1 MNGVRPGD
9 GVTRAGGAHG
19 GAESGDVTLADI
31 VAARERI
38 AGGVERT
45 GCPYSPAL
53 SRLTGCEVYVKLE
66 YQQRTGSFK
75 ERGARN
81 ALLQLSEAARKGG
94 VVAASAGNHAL
105 ALAWHARD
113 LGIPVTVVM
122 PKVAPLV
129 KQARCRE
136 LGARVLIHGANI
148 AEAKDLADKLV
159 ADEGLSYVHGFNDA
173 AIIAG
178 AGTVGLEVLE
188 EVPGLDAVVVPVGGG
203 GLIAGVGIAVKALR
217 PDVRVIGVEPKR
229 AASFARALADGAPH
243 RITMEPTLA
252 DGLAV
257 PEVGKRAFELARPRT
272 DKIVTVGEETI
283 SLAILRL
290 VEMQHGVVEG
300 AGASALAALFTDQ
313 VPELRGKKVVLL
325 LCGGNIDPLVL
336 ARVIEHSLA
345 VDGRLVQF
353 TATISDRPG
362 GLAELA
368 AAIAS
373 TGASVQDIR
382 HERIFGGPDIS
393 RVRVACT
400 IEVRDARHADELQE
414 ALRSRGITVH
424 ERVRPDRERAPT
436 A

>member
-1 MNGVRPGD
+1 MSTAR
-9 GVTRAGGAHG
+9 
-19 GAESGDVTLADI
+19 SGEDVTLDDI
-31 VAARERI
+31 VAARGRI

-45 GCPYSPAL
+45 ACVHSPAL
-53 SRLTGCEVYVKLE
+53 SRLTGCEVFVKLE

-81 ALLQLSEAARKGG
+81 ALLQLSSAARKGG

-159 ADEGLSYVHGFNDA
+159 ADEGLAYVHGFNDA

-188 EVPGLDAVVVPVGGG
+188 EVPDLDAVIVPIGGG

-217 PDVRVIGVEPKR
+217 PEVAVIGVEPKR
-229 AASFARALADGAPH
+229 AASFLRALADGMPH
-243 RITMEPTLA
+243 RIKMEPTLA

-257 PEVGKRAFELARPRT
+257 PEVGKRAFELARTRV
-272 DKIVTVGEETI
+272 DRVVAVDEEAI

-300 AGASALAALFTDQ
+300 AGASALAALFTD
-313 VPELRGKKVVLL
+313 ELKDLAGKKVVLL

-353 TATISDRPG
+353 DATISDRPG
-362 GLAELA
+362 GLADLA
-368 AAIAS
+368 AAIAA

-382 HERIFGGPDIS
+382 HERVFGGPDIS
-393 RVRVACT
+393 RVRVACVV
-400 IEVRDARHADELQE
+400 EVRDSRHADELQE
-414 ALRSRGITVH
+414 ALRTHGVIVH
-424 ERVRPDRERAPT
+424 ERVRPHRERPHG
-436 A
+436 

>member
-1 MNGVRPGD
+1 MNAVRLGD
-9 GVTRAGGAHG
+9 
-19 GAESGDVTLADI
+19 DVTLADV

-45 GCPYSPAL
+45 GCPYSPSL

-81 ALLQLSEAARKGG
+81 ALLQLSEDARKGG

-159 ADEGLSYVHGFNDA
+159 ADEELSYVHGFNDA

-188 EVPGLDAVVVPVGGG
+188 EVPDLDAVIVPVGGG

-229 AASFARALADGAPH
+229 AASFARALADGGPH

-257 PEVGKRAFELARPRT
+257 PEVGKRAFDLAWPRT
-272 DKIVTVGEETI
+272 DKIVTVGEEAI

-313 VPELRGKKVVLL
+313 LLELKGRKVVLL

-362 GLAELA
+362 GLADLA
-368 AAIAS
+368 AAIAA

-414 ALRSRGITVH
+414 TLRSRGITVH
-424 ERVRPDRERAPT
+424 ERVRPDRERAPS

>member
-1 MNGVRPGD
+1 MSTAR
-9 GVTRAGGAHG
+9 
-19 GAESGDVTLADI
+19 SGEDVTLDDI
-31 VAARERI
+31 VAARARI

-53 SRLTGCEVYVKLE
+53 SRLTGCEVFVKLE

-81 ALLQLSEAARKGG
+81 ALLQLSPEARKGG

-148 AEAKDLADKLV
+148 AEAKDLADELV
-159 ADEGLSYVHGFNDA
+159 VKEGLSYVHGFNDA

-188 EVPGLDAVVVPVGGG
+188 EVPDLDAVIVPVGGG
-203 GLIAGVGIAVKALR
+203 GLIAGVGIAIKATR
-217 PDVRVIGVEPKR
+217 PEVEVIGVEPRR
-229 AASFARALADGAPH
+229 AASFMQAIADGTPH
-243 RITMEPTLA
+243 RIKMEPTLA

-257 PEVGKRAFELARPRT
+257 PEVGKRAFELARPRV
-272 DKIVTVGEETI
+272 DRMVAVDEEAI

-290 VEMQHGVVEG
+290 VELQHGVVEG
-300 AGASALAALFTDQ
+300 AGASALAALFTGD
-313 VPELRGKKVVLL
+313 LKDLAGKKVVLL

-353 TATISDRPG
+353 DATISDRPG
-362 GLAELA
+362 GLADLA
-368 AAIAS
+368 ATIAS

-382 HERIFGGPDIS
+382 HERVFGGPDIS
-393 RVRVACT
+393 RVRVAC
-400 IEVRDARHADELQE
+400 IVEVRDSRHADELQE
-414 ALRSRGITVH
+414 ALRSHGVIVH
-424 ERVRPDRERAPT
+424 ERVRPHRERPSA
-436 A
+436 

>member
-1 MNGVRPGD
+1 MSKV
-9 GVTRAGGAHG
+9 GAAHDVD
-19 GAESGDVTLADI
+19 ARVTLADI
-31 VAARERI
+31 VAARSRI
-38 AGGVERT
+38 ASGVVRTPCAHSAALSQIT
-45 GCPYSPAL
+45 GCD
-53 SRLTGCEVYVKLE
+53 VFVKLE

-81 ALLQLSEAARKGG
+81 AMLQLSAAERSAG

-105 ALAWHARD
+105 ALAWHGRD
-113 LGIPVTVVM
+113 LNIPVTVVM

-136 LGARVLIHGANI
+136 LGANVVIYGANI
-148 AEAKDLADKLV
+148 AEAKELADSL
-159 ADEGLSYVHGFNDA
+159 ASNQGLAYIHGFNDA

-178 AGTVGLEVLE
+178 AGTIGLELID
-188 EVPGLDAVVVPVGGG
+188 EVPDLDAVIVPVGGG
-203 GLIAGVGIAVKALR
+203 GLIAGVSIALKETK
-217 PDVRVIGVEPKR
+217 PSVRVIGVEPQR
-229 AASFARALADGAPH
+229 AASFAEALRTGKPT
-243 RITMEPTLA
+243 RIVMEPTLA

-257 PEVGKRAFELARPRT
+257 PEVGGRAFELAKTRVDRM
-272 DKIVTVGEETI
+272 VMVSEELI

-300 AGASALAALFTDQ
+300 AGATALAALLSG
-313 VPELRGKKVVLL
+313 ELTELKGKRVVLL

-353 TATISDRPG
+353 AATISDRPG
-362 GLAELA
+362 GLADLA
-368 AAIAS
+368 ATIAS

-382 HERIFGGPDIS
+382 HERIFGGPDVS

-400 IEVRDARHADELQE
+400 VEVRDAHHADELQE
-414 ALRSRGITVH
+414 ALRAKGVLVH
-424 ERVRPDRERAPT
+424 ERVRPQAHG
-436 A
+436 

>member
-1 MNGVRPGD
+1 MSAAHPD
-9 GVTRAGGAHG
+9 DAAGG
-19 GAESGDVTLADI
+19 GDVTLADI
-31 VAARERI
+31 VAARDRI

-45 GCPYSPAL
+45 GCPHSPAL
-53 SRLTGCEVYVKLE
+53 SRLTGCEVFVKLE

-81 ALLQLSEAARKGG
+81 ALLQLSDAARRGG

-122 PKVAPLV
+122 PKVAHLV
-129 KQARCRE
+129 KQACCRE

-148 AEAKDLADKLV
+148 AEAKDLADELV
-159 ADEGLSYVHGFNDA
+159 AEEGLAYVHGFNDA

-188 EVPGLDAVVVPVGGG
+188 EVPDLDAVVVPVGGG
-203 GLIAGVGIAVKALR
+203 GLIAGVGIAVKAMR
-217 PDVRVIGVEPKR
+217 PEVEVIGVEPKR
-229 AASFARALADGAPH
+229 AASFLRALAEGAPH
-243 RITMEPTLA
+243 RIAMEPTLA

-257 PEVGKRAFELARPRT
+257 PEVGKRAFELARTRV
-272 DKIVTVGEETI
+272 DRVVAVGEEAI

-300 AGASALAALFTDQ
+300 AGASALAALFLD
-313 VPELRGKKVVLL
+313 ELGHLAGKKVVLL

-336 ARVIEHSLA
+336 SRVIEHSLA
-345 VDGRLVQF
+345 VDGRIVQF
-353 TATISDRPG
+353 AATISDRPG
-362 GLAELA
+362 GLADLA
-368 AAIAS
+368 ATIAS

-382 HERIFGGPDIS
+382 HERIFGGPDVS

-400 IEVRDARHADELQE
+400 VEVRDAAHGDELQE
-414 ALRSRGITVH
+414 ALRARGVAVH
-424 ERVRPDRERAPT
+424 ERVRPAGEPRA
-436 A
+436 

>member
-1 MNGVRPGD
+1 MSTAR
-9 GVTRAGGAHG
+9 
-19 GAESGDVTLADI
+19 SGEDVTLDDI
-31 VAARERI
+31 VAARGRI

-45 GCPYSPAL
+45 ACVHSPAL
-53 SRLTGCEVYVKLE
+53 SRLTGCEVFVKLE

-81 ALLQLSEAARKGG
+81 ALLQLSSAARKGG

-159 ADEGLSYVHGFNDA
+159 ADEGLAYVHGFNDA

-188 EVPGLDAVVVPVGGG
+188 EVPDLDAVIVPIGGG

-217 PDVRVIGVEPKR
+217 PEVAVIGVEPKR
-229 AASFARALADGAPH
+229 AASFLRALADGTPH
-243 RITMEPTLA
+243 RIKMEPTLA

-257 PEVGKRAFELARPRT
+257 PEVGKRAFELARTRV
-272 DKIVTVGEETI
+272 DRVVAVDEEAI

-300 AGASALAALFTDQ
+300 AGASALAALFTD
-313 VPELRGKKVVLL
+313 ELKDLAGKKVVLL

-353 TATISDRPG
+353 DATISDRPG
-362 GLAELA
+362 GLADLA
-368 AAIAS
+368 AAIAA

-382 HERIFGGPDIS
+382 HERVFGGPDIS
-393 RVRVACT
+393 RVRVACVV
-400 IEVRDARHADELQE
+400 EVRDSRHADALQE
-414 ALRSRGITVH
+414 ALRSHGVIVH
-424 ERVRPDRERAPT
+424 ERVRPHRERPHG
-436 A
+436 

>member
-1 MNGVRPGD
+1 MNATERRD
-9 GVTRAGGAHG
+9 GTAR
-19 GAESGDVTLADI
+19 EEVTLEDI
-31 VAARERI
+31 VAARARI

-45 GCPYSPAL
+45 ACVHSDAL
-53 SRLTGCEVYVKLE
+53 SRLTGCDVFVKLE
-66 YQQRTGSFK
+66 YQHRTGSFK

-81 ALLQLSEAARKGG
+81 ALLTLPEAARKGG

-105 ALAWHARD
+105 ALAYHARD

-136 LGARVLIHGANI
+136 LGARVRIHGANI
-148 AEAKDLADKLV
+148 AEAKDLADELV
-159 ADEGLSYVHGFNDA
+159 AKEGLTYVHGFNDA

-178 AGTVGLEVLE
+178 AGTVALEVLE
-188 EVPGLDAVVVPVGGG
+188 EVPEVDAIVVPIGGG
-203 GLIAGVGIAVKALR
+203 GLIAGVGIAAKALR

-229 AASFARALADGAPH
+229 AASFVRALSDGAPH
-243 RITMEPTLA
+243 RISMEPTLA

-257 PEVGKRAFELARPRT
+257 PEVGKRAFELARSRV
-272 DKIVTVGEETI
+272 DRVVTVDEEEI

-290 VEMQHGVVEG
+290 VELQHGVVEG
-300 AGASALAALFTDQ
+300 AGASALAALFTE
-313 VPELRGKKVVLL
+313 ELRDLAGQTVVLL

-353 TATISDRPG
+353 HATISDRPG
-362 GLAELA
+362 GLADLA
-368 AAIAS
+368 AAIAA

-393 RVRVACT
+393 RVRVAC
-400 IEVRDARHADELQE
+400 IVEVRDAGHADELQE
-414 ALRSRGITVH
+414 ALRTRGVTVH
-424 ERVRPDRERAPT
+424 ERVRPHRERSAGQ
-436 A
+436 

>member
-1 MNGVRPGD
+1 MSTAR
-9 GVTRAGGAHG
+9 
-19 GAESGDVTLADI
+19 SGEDVTLDDI
-31 VAARERI
+31 VAARGRI

-45 GCPYSPAL
+45 ACVHSPAL
-53 SRLTGCEVYVKLE
+53 SRLTGCEVFVKLE

-81 ALLQLSEAARKGG
+81 ALLQLSSAARKGG

-148 AEAKDLADKLV
+148 ADAKDLADKLV
-159 ADEGLSYVHGFNDA
+159 ADEGLAYVHGFNDA

-188 EVPGLDAVVVPVGGG
+188 EVPDLDAVIVPIGGG

-217 PDVRVIGVEPKR
+217 PEVAVIGVEPKR
-229 AASFARALADGAPH
+229 AASFLRALADGTPH
-243 RITMEPTLA
+243 RIKMEPTLA

-257 PEVGKRAFELARPRT
+257 PEVGKRAFELARTRV
-272 DKIVTVGEETI
+272 DRVVAVDEEAI

-300 AGASALAALFTDQ
+300 AGASALAALFTD
-313 VPELRGKKVVLL
+313 ELKDLAGKKVVLL

-353 TATISDRPG
+353 DATISDRPG
-362 GLAELA
+362 GLADLA
-368 AAIAS
+368 AAIAA

-382 HERIFGGPDIS
+382 HERVFGGPDIS
-393 RVRVACT
+393 RVRVACVV
-400 IEVRDARHADELQE
+400 EVRDSRHADELQE
-414 ALRSRGITVH
+414 ALRTHGVIVH
-424 ERVRPDRERAPT
+424 ERVRPHRERPHG
-436 A
+436 

>member
-1 MNGVRPGD
+1 MGAAPHGD
-9 GVTRAGGAHG
+9 DT
-19 GAESGDVTLADI
+19 TLADI
-31 VAARERI
+31 ESARVRI
-38 AGGVERT
+38 ADGVVRT
-45 GCPYSPAL
+45 PCVHAPSL
-53 SRLTGCEVYVKLE
+53 SRITSSDVYVKLE

-81 ALLQLSEAARKGG
+81 ALLLLPAAARKQG

-105 ALAWHARD
+105 ALAWHGRD

-159 ADEGLSYVHGFNDA
+159 ADEGLAYVHGFNDA

-178 AGTVGLEVLE
+178 AGTVALEVLE
-188 EVPGLDAVVVPVGGG
+188 EVPDLDAVVVPIGGG
-203 GLIAGVGIAVKALR
+203 GLIAGVGIAVKAMR
-217 PDVRVIGVEPKR
+217 PSVKIVGVEPAR
-229 AASFARALADGAPH
+229 AASFDEAMRSGAPK
-243 RITMEPTLA
+243 RIAMDPTLA

-257 PEVGKRAFELARPRT
+257 PEVGARAFSLARNRV
-272 DKIVTVGEETI
+272 DRLVTVGEELI

-300 AGASALAALFTDQ
+300 AGASPLAALLSGQ
-313 VPELRGKKVVLL
+313 LPELVGKKVVLL

-336 ARVIEHSLA
+336 SRVIEHSLA
-345 VDGRLVQF
+345 YDGRLIQF
-353 TATISDRPG
+353 SATISDRPG

-368 AAIAS
+368 STIAS

-382 HERIFGGPDIS
+382 HERIFGGPDVS
-393 RVRVACT
+393 RVRVSCVVET
-400 IEVRDARHADELQE
+400 RDARHADELLE
-414 ALRSRGITVH
+414 AVRARGVAVH
-424 ERVRPDRERAPT
+424 ERVRPQVQG
-436 A
+436 

>member
-1 MNGVRPGD
+1 VSTGVS
-9 GVTRAGGAHG
+9 TGAAPH
-19 GAESGDVTLADI
+19 ADVTLADI
-31 VAARERI
+31 VAAHARI

-45 GCPYSPAL
+45 PCVYSPSL
-53 SRLTGCEVYVKLE
+53 SRITGSEIFVKLE

-81 ALLQLSEAARKGG
+81 ALLQLPEAARKAG
-94 VVAASAGNHAL
+94 VIAASAGNHAL
-105 ALAWHARD
+105 ALAWHGRD

-122 PKVAPLV
+122 PRVAPLV

-136 LGARVLIHGANI
+136 LGARVIIEGANI
-148 AEAKDLADKLV
+148 AEAKEHAEKFM
-159 ADEGLSYVHGFNDA
+159 AGEGLTYVHGFNDA

-178 AGTVGLEVLE
+178 AGTVALELLE
-188 EVPGLDAVVVPVGGG
+188 EVPDLDAVVVPVGGG
-203 GLIAGVGIAVKALR
+203 GLIAGVGIALKDRKPSAL
-217 PDVRVIGVEPKR
+217 VVGVEPRR
-229 AASFARALADGAPH
+229 AASFAEALREGAPK
-243 RITMEPTLA
+243 RIKMDPTLA

-257 PEVGKRAFELARPRT
+257 PEVGARAFDLARGRI
-272 DKIVTVGEETI
+272 DRLVTVDEELI

-300 AGASALAALFTDQ
+300 AGASPLAAMLTGEL
-313 VPELRGKKVVLL
+313 PELRGKKVVLL

-353 TATISDRPG
+353 SATISDRPG

-368 AAIAS
+368 ATIAS

-382 HERIFGGPDIS
+382 HERIFGGPDVS
-393 RVRVACT
+393 RVRVSC
-400 IEVRDARHADELQE
+400 IVEVRDVKHADELQE
-414 ALRSRGITVH
+414 TLRTKGIRVH
-424 ERVRPDRERAPT
+424 ERVRPQSHA
-436 A
+436 